1 MTDNAPA
8 STRNPSSLD
17 DYEAHL
23 TWLLDR
29 TDLTADERCAGLRS
43 AQQAIGRVAWSGETA
58 SAALALRILYRAE
71 IDRLEAAGADWCAG
85 VESGIAAGKF
95 GLGWARV

>member
-1 MTDNAPA
+1 MTTETAA
-8 STRNPSSLD
+8 ARNPSSLD

-43 AQQAIGRVAWSGETA
+43 AHQAIGRVAWTGDTA
-58 SAALALRILYRAE
+58 RAAYALRIRYRAE
-71 IDRLEAAGADWCAG
+71 IDRLEAEGADWCAG
-85 VESGIAAGKF
+85 FEAGIAAGKF
-95 GLGWARV
+95 ALGRARV